1 MITKIDFEYETPY
14 GKYSDALI
22 FEEGQ
27 PVPSPEEIEVLKLE
41 RLNNWIILITTPE
54 PPVDEEVIEEQ

>member
-1 MITKIDFEYETPY
+1 MKIDFEYNTIY

-27 PVPSPEEIEVLKLE
+27 PIPSSKEIETLKLK
-41 RLNNWIILITTPE
+41 RLNNWIELITNPLPPE
-54 PPVDEEVIEEQ
+54 EAN

>member
-1 MITKIDFEYETPY
+1 MITKIDFEFETSY

-27 PVPSPEEIEVLKLE
+27 PIPSPEEIEVLKLE
-41 RLNNWIILITTPE
+41 RLNNWIVLITTPA
-54 PPVDEEVIEEQ
+54 PPPDENTI